1 MTRLLLISLT
11 LLVLSGCGDAY
22 LNYSKPGLSQQ
33 QRAQDN
39 FECKQADQTFEVW
52 KVCLEA
58 RGYTVTEVREEA
70 RARPVTIQVPRTVNG
85 LNLVQYA
92 DRALDLDRVPM
103 EDINVAVVNPQFVLE
118 RSKAGMRALA
128 TLKEDA
134 LTRQSILNAM
144 AKDLRTQEVNVKE
157 KMGEFNDYL
166 KARQA
171 ELVQE
176 YTEKIQKIT
185 ARVAFMSGIDLVL
198 DNFGNS
204 DQAKA
209 NVPLPV
215 LELMRRATEDLT
227 EDVIEK
233 FDRTY
238 K

>member
-11 LLVLSGCGDAY
+11 LLVLSGCAGVY
-22 LNYSKPGLSQQ
+22 WNYSKPGVSQQ
-33 QRAQDN
+33 QPAQDN

-58 RGYTVTEVREEA
+58 RGYTVTKVREEA

-92 DRALDLDRVPM
+92 DRALALDRVPM

-134 LTRQSILNAM
+134 LTRLSILNAM

-176 YTEKIQKIT
+176 YTEKIQ
-185 ARVAFMSGIDLVL
+185 
-198 DNFGNS
+198 
-204 DQAKA
+204 
-209 NVPLPV
+209 
-215 LELMRRATEDLT
+215 
-227 EDVIEK
+227 
-233 FDRTY
+233 
-238 K
+238 